1 MKYTITCLLC
11 FGLSLIGFAQ
21 ELDLDAPLPEDP
33 EIRKGVLPNGLTYY
47 IKRTDVTQGVA
58 SFYIIQNVGSIL
70 ETEDQR
76 GLAHFLEHM
85 AFNGTKNF
93 EGKGILNTMQQHGL
107 LFGRDI
113 NAYTSFDETVY
124 NINNV
129 PTTPELIDT
138 GLLVLYDW
146 ANALLLTDAEI
157 DAERGVITEEWRTR
171 QSGGMRILTK
181 SLASVFNHTKYA
193 ERMPIGSMEVVQ
205 NFDYKVLR
213 DFYHDWYRTD
223 LQAIAIVGDVDVDT
237 IESKIKK
244 LFATIEPVKDPKER
258 FLVEIPQNEELLFT
272 MAMDDEVTT
281 SSISLGVVHP
291 YALEDKTVGDLKKTV
306 LDNMAMNMLSKRVGE
321 LSRKP
326 DAPFLGAHINYG
338 DHSRTTKSFNVSIT
352 PKPDQQ
358 HEALRAV
365 LSEVVRA
372 VKYGFTEA
380 EIQRTIDEV
389 KNDYENQII
398 KKDDR
403 PHGQLVSI
411 IQNNYLNNAAMTDM
425 EQEYKLVKTILDN
438 LDPEE
443 LHEAIK
449 NLYGAKN
456 RFLLVTGVK
465 GRDNL
470 TQAEAVAL
478 MDAVENDESLR
489 PYTDTFLGKTL
500 VTGLAIAPGSIV
512 SEEEDSLGAT
522 TFTLSNGVKVH
533 YKFADRN
540 KNDVRLNAIS
550 YGGRSLLSND
560 DLPSADMLGH
570 VINAS
575 GLGNYSPSDLPKV
588 LAGKT
593 AGTAIHLDGLT
604 ERVSGH
610 AATKDVETLMQM
622 VHLRFVAPRFDV
634 DGFKVVLENARNYS
648 ISRSENLGEKMAD
661 STTIALYG
669 KDHPKRRLFDAQY
682 IKDASFERM
691 QAIYRD
697 RFGNAADFEFF
708 VVGDVAKDALKPLLE
723 TYIASI
729 PTDTAREQW
738 KDNSDEW
745 VKDVIEKEIYLK
757 MEDPKSSVRIA
768 YRNDMEY
775 SLRNAMLA
783 RTLGDIL
790 TLRYIETLREE
801 EGGTYGARAHG
812 NLSKRPVQEA
822 SIFVGF
828 DCNPDKVESLTA
840 IVHHEI
846 AKIAKG
852 DIQQLDLDKTLAS
865 YLKERKQH
873 KDYNDFDMDLLTTF
887 YREGYHMDAPKNFED
902 IIDSITPKDVQKFT
916 KELLEQAKSYTIV
929 FKPKKL
935 EE

>member
-1 MKYTITCLLC
+1 MRHTITYLLF
-11 FGLSLIGFAQ
+11 FGLSLIGYTQ
-21 ELDLDAPLPEDP
+21 DLDLGAPLPTDP
-33 EIRKGVLPNGLTYY
+33 EIKKGILPNGLTYY
-47 IKRTDVTQGVA
+47 IKSTDVTKGVA
-58 SFYIIQNVGSIL
+58 SYYIIQNVGSIL
-70 ETEDQR
+70 ENDDQQ

-138 GLLVLYDW
+138 GLLVLHDW
-146 ANALLLTDAEI
+146 SNALLLTDQEI

-181 SLASVFNHTKYA
+181 SLPSVFNHTKYA
-193 ERMPIGSMEVVQ
+193 DRMPIGTMEVVQ
-205 NFDYKVLR
+205 NFEYKALR

-237 IESKIKK
+237 IEAKIKK
-244 LFATIEPVKDPKER
+244 MFSTIEQVKDPKER
-258 FLVEIPQNEELLFT
+258 FLVEIPQNQELLFT

-281 SSISLGVVHP
+281 SSISLGIVHP
-291 YALEDKTVGDLKKTV
+291 YSLEGKTVGDLKKTV
-306 LDNMAMNMLSKRVGE
+306 LDNMAMNMLSKRVSE

-358 HEALRAV
+358 QEAFKAV

-372 VKYGFTEA
+372 VKYGFTTA
-380 EIQRTIDEV
+380 EIKRTIDEV

-403 PHGQLVSI
+403 SHGQIVSI
-411 IQNNYLNNAAMTDM
+411 IQNNYLNHAAMTDM
-425 EQEYKLVKTILDN
+425 EQEYELVKVMLDN
-438 LDPEE
+438 LDPQE
-443 LHEAIK
+443 LHDAIR
-449 NLYGAKN
+449 NLYGTNN

-465 GRDNL
+465 GRNNL
-470 TQAEAVAL
+470 TKAEAVAL
-478 MDAVENDESLR
+478 MDAVESDDSLM
-489 PYTDTFLGKTL
+489 PYTDAFLGKTL
-500 VTGLAIAPGSIV
+500 VTGLAIEPGSIV
-512 SEEEDSLGAT
+512 SEEADSLGAT
-522 TFTLSNGVKVH
+522 TFTLGNGVKVH
-533 YKFADRN
+533 YKFADKN

-550 YGGRSLLSND
+550 YGGKSLLSND

-593 AGTAIHLDGLT
+593 AGTSIHLDGLI
-604 ERVSGH
+604 EGISGH
-610 AATKDVETLMQM
+610 SATKDVETLMQM
-622 VHLRFVAPRFDV
+622 VHLRFVAPRFDM
-634 DGFKVVLENARNYS
+634 DGFKVVLENARNYR

-669 KDHPKRRLFDAQY
+669 KNHPKRRLFDEKY
-682 IKDASFERM
+682 INDASFERM
-691 QAIYRD
+691 KAIYRD

-708 VVGDVAKDALKPLLE
+708 VVGDVHKDSLKPLLE

-729 PTDTAREQW
+729 PTKATREQW
-738 KDNSDEW
+738 KNNSDMW
-745 VKDVIEKEIYLK
+745 IKDNIEKEIYLK

-768 YRNDMEY
+768 YKNDMEY
-775 SLRNAMLA
+775 SLKNAMLA

-822 SIFVGF
+822 SIAVNF
-828 DCNPDKVESLTA
+828 DCNPEKVESLTKIA
-840 IVHHEI
+840 QHEI
-846 AKIAKG
+846 TKIAKG
-852 DIQQLDLDKTLAS
+852 DIQQLDLDKTLTS

-873 KDYNDFDMDLLTTF
+873 KDYNSFDMDLLKIF
-887 YREGYHMDAPKNFED
+887 YREGYDMDDPKNFED
-902 IIDSITPKDVQKFT
+902 IIQSITPKDLQAFT
-916 KELLEQAKSYTIV
+916 QELLKEAKSYSIV
-929 FKPKKL
+929 FKPKNHN
-935 EE
+935 

>member
-21 ELDLDAPLPEDP
+21 ELDLDAPLPADP

-47 IKRTDVTQGVA
+47 IKRTDVTKGVA
-58 SFYIIQNVGSIL
+58 SYYIIQNVGSIL
-70 ETEDQR
+70 ENDAQQ

-138 GLLVLYDW
+138 GLLILHDW
-146 ANALLLTDAEI
+146 SNALLLTDEEI

-171 QSGGMRILTK
+171 QSGGMRILTQ

-205 NFDYKVLR
+205 NFEYKTLR

-223 LQAIAIVGDVDVDT
+223 LQAIAIVGDVDVAT
-237 IESKIKK
+237 IEAKIKT
-244 LFATIEPVKDPKER
+244 LFSTIEPVKDPKER

-281 SSISLGVVHP
+281 SSISLGIVHP
-291 YALEDKTVGDLKKTV
+291 YSLEDKTVGDLKKTL

-338 DHSRTTKSFNVSIT
+338 NHSRTTKSFNVSIT

-403 PHGQLVSI
+403 SHGQIVSI
-411 IQNNYLNNAAMTDM
+411 IQNNYLSNAAMTDM

-438 LDPEE
+438 LDPEA

-478 MDAVENDESLR
+478 MDAVENDESLQ

-533 YKFADRN
+533 YKFADKN
-540 KNDVRLNAIS
+540 KNDVQLKAIS
-550 YGGRSLLSND
+550 YGGKSLLSND

-575 GLGNYSPSDLPKV
+575 GLGNYSSSDLPKV
-588 LAGKT
+588 LSGKT
-593 AGTAIHLDGLT
+593 ASTSIHLDGLT
-604 ERVSGH
+604 ERISGH
-610 AATKDVETLMQM
+610 SATKDVETLMQM
-622 VHLRFVAPRFDV
+622 VYLRFVAPRFDE
-634 DGFKVVLENARNYS
+634 DGFKVVLQNARNYS
-648 ISRSENLGEKMAD
+648 ISRSENLGKKMAD

-669 KDHPKRRLFDAQY
+669 KDHPKRRLFNEQY
-682 IKDASFERM
+682 INDASFERVKN
-691 QAIYRD
+691 IYLD

-708 VVGDVAKDALKPLLE
+708 VVGDVTKDSLKLLLE

-729 PTDTAREQW
+729 PTYAAREQW

-745 VKDVIEKEIYLK
+745 VKDVIEKEIHLK

-768 YRNDMEY
+768 YKNNMAY

-822 SIFVGF
+822 SVFVNF
-828 DCNPDKVESLTA
+828 DCNPDKVESLTKIA
-840 IVHHEI
+840 QHEI
-846 AKIAKG
+846 TKIAKG
-852 DIQQLDLDKTLAS
+852 DIQQLDLDKTLTS

-873 KDYNDFDMDLLTTF
+873 KDYNSFDMDLLTTF
-887 YREGYHMDAPKNFED
+887 YREGYHMDDPKNFED
-902 IIDSITPKDVQKFT
+902 IIASITPKDLQVFT
-916 KELLEQAKSYTIV
+916 KKLLKEAKSYSIV
-929 FKPKKL
+929 FKPKKP
-935 EE
+935 